1 MGMKGY
7 KGFRKGLICKD
18 KQYAENTI
26 FEESEANIC
35 VNGMHFC
42 KNPMD
47 VLDYYPLIDNNG
59 EMCEFS
65 EVEAMDETLTND
77 EKKYCTKKLKIG
89 ARLSLVEFIKASFDV
104 TYRQIKE
111 EVDNVSEKEN
121 VVDNAKLAGGDN
133 AKLAGGNGAK
143 LAGGNWAKLAGGDN
157 ATLAGGDWATLAGG
171 YGAKLAGGN
180 GATLAGGYG
189 AKLAGGN
196 VAKLA
201 GGDNATLAGGNGA
214 TLAGGN
220 GAKLAGG
227 NGAKLAGGDN
237 AKLAG
242 GDWATL
248 AGGYNATLAGG
259 NGAKLAGGNW
269 AKLAGGKHS
278 IMVSENGGR
287 AKGGMGSVIVMV
299 ERNDEGEIV
308 NYKAIQ
314 IDGDKYKEDTW
325 YRLEDG
331 EIKEVE

>member
-7 KGFRKGLICKD
+7 KGFRKGLICKS

-35 VNGMHFC
+35 VFC

-133 AKLAGGNGAK
+133 AKLAGG
-143 LAGGNWAKLAGGDN
+143 
-157 ATLAGGDWATLAGG
+157 DWATLAGG
-171 YGAKLAGGN
+171 YG
-180 GATLAGGYG
+180 
-189 AKLAGGN
+189 
-196 VAKLA
+196 
-201 GGDNATLAGGNGA
+201 
-214 TLAGGN
+214 
-220 GAKLAGG
+220 
-227 NGAKLAGGDN
+227 
-237 AKLAG
+237 
-242 GDWATL
+242 
-248 AGGYNATLAGG
+248 
-259 NGAKLAGGNW
+259 

>member
-7 KGFRKGLICKD
+7 KGFRKGLICKS

-121 VVDNAKLAGGDN
+121 VVDNAT
-133 AKLAGGNGAK
+133 
-143 LAGGNWAKLAGGDN
+143 LAGGNWAKLAGGN
-157 ATLAGGDWATLAGG
+157 GLNLQAENILSWFLKTA
-171 YGAKLAGGN
+171 AKLKA
-180 GATLAGGYG
+180 
-189 AKLAGGN
+189 
-196 VAKLA
+196 
-201 GGDNATLAGGNGA
+201 
-214 TLAGGN
+214 
-220 GAKLAGG
+220 
-227 NGAKLAGGDN
+227 
-237 AKLAG
+237 
-242 GDWATL
+242 
-248 AGGYNATLAGG
+248 
-259 NGAKLAGGNW
+259 
-269 AKLAGGKHS
+269 
-278 IMVSENGGR
+278 VS
-287 AKGGMGSVIVMV
+287 AV
-299 ERNDEGEIV
+299 
-308 NYKAIQ
+308 
-314 IDGDKYKEDTW
+314 
-325 YRLEDG
+325 
-331 EIKEVE
+331 

>member
-26 FEESEANIC
+26 FEEPEANIC

-47 VLDYYPLIDNNG
+47 VLEYYQLIDDNG
-59 EMCEFS
+59 EMCEFA

-89 ARLSLVEFIKASFDV
+89 AKLSLAEFIMASFDV

-111 EVDNVSEKEN
+111 DVEN
-121 VVDNAKLAGGDN
+121 VFDKE
-133 AKLAGGNGAK
+133 KGGN
-143 LAGGNWAKLAGGDN
+143 
-157 ATLAGGDWATLAGG
+157 
-171 YGAKLAGGN
+171 
-180 GATLAGGYG
+180 
-189 AKLAGGN
+189 
-196 VAKLA
+196 
-201 GGDNATLAGGNGA
+201 NATLAGGNS
-214 TLAGGN
+214 
-220 GAKLAGG
+220 
-227 NGAKLAGGDN
+227 

-242 GDWATL
+242 GDWA
-248 AGGYNATLAGG
+248 
-259 NGAKLAGGNW
+259 KLAGGNN

-299 ERNDEGEIV
+299 ERNNEGEIV

-314 IDGDKYKEDTW
+314 IDGNEYKEDTW
-325 YRLEDG
+325 YQLEYG

>member
-7 KGFRKGLICKD
+7 KGFRKGLICKS

-35 VNGMHFC
+35 VFC

-157 ATLAGGDWATLAGG
+157 AKLAGGDWATLAGG

-196 VAKLA
+196 
-201 GGDNATLAGGNGA
+201 GA
-214 TLAGGN
+214 TLAGG
-220 GAKLAGG
+220 
-227 NGAKLAGGDN
+227 
-237 AKLAG
+237 
-242 GDWATL
+242 
-248 AGGYNATLAGG
+248 Y
-259 NGAKLAGGNW
+259 GAKLAGGNW
-269 AKLAGGKHS
+269 AKLAGGNGATLAGGKHS

>member
-121 VVDNAKLAGGDN
+121 VVDNATLAGGYGS
-133 AKLAGGNGAK
+133 KLAGGNGSRLAGGYGSK
-143 LAGGNWAKLAGGDN
+143 LAGGNRT
-157 ATLAGGDWATLAGG
+157 TLAGGDGS
-171 YGAKLAGGN
+171 KLAGGN
-180 GATLAGGYG
+180 GSRLAGGNGSKLAGGYW
-189 AKLAGGN
+189 
-196 VAKLA
+196 
-201 GGDNATLAGGNGA
+201 ATLAGGNGSR
-214 TLAGGN
+214 
-220 GAKLAGG
+220 
-227 NGAKLAGGDN
+227 
-237 AKLAG
+237 
-242 GDWATL
+242 L
-248 AGGYNATLAGG
+248 AGGYGS
-259 NGAKLAGGNW
+259 
-269 AKLAGGKHS
+269 KLAGGKHS
-278 IMVSENGGR
+278 IMVSENGGK
-287 AKGGMGSVIVMV
+287 AKGGIGSLIVMV
-299 ERNDEGEIV
+299 ERNGKGEIV

-314 IDGDKYKEDTW
+314 IDGDTYKEDTW

>member
-35 VNGMHFC
+35 VNGTHFC

-121 VVDNAKLAGGDN
+121 VVDNAKLAGGNN
-133 AKLAGGNGAK
+133 AKLAGGDGAK
-143 LAGGNWAKLAGGDN
+143 LAGGNWATLAGGDN
-157 ATLAGGDWATLAGG
+157 ATLAGGDGAKLAGG
-171 YGAKLAGGN
+171 YGAKLAGGE
-180 GATLAGGYG
+180 
-189 AKLAGGN
+189 
-196 VAKLA
+196 
-201 GGDNATLAGGNGA
+201 
-214 TLAGGN
+214 
-220 GAKLAGG
+220 
-227 NGAKLAGGDN
+227 
-237 AKLAG
+237 
-242 GDWATL
+242 
-248 AGGYNATLAGG
+248 
-259 NGAKLAGGNW
+259 
-269 AKLAGGKHS
+269 HS
-278 IMVSENGGR
+278 IMVSENGGK
-287 AKGGMGSVIVMV
+287 AKGGIGSLIVMV
-299 ERNDEGEIV
+299 ERNGKGEIV

-314 IDGDKYKEDTW
+314 IDGDTYKEDTW
-325 YRLEDG
+325 YQLEDG
-331 EIKEVE
+331 EIKEAEE

>member
-65 EVEAMDETLTND
+65 EVEALDETLTND

-89 ARLSLVEFIKASFDV
+89 ARLSLSEFIKASFDV

-121 VVDNAKLAGGDN
+121 VVDNAKLAGGE
-133 AKLAGGNGAK
+133 
-143 LAGGNWAKLAGGDN
+143 WAKLAGGD
-157 ATLAGGDWATLAGG
+157 
-171 YGAKLAGGN
+171 
-180 GATLAGGYG
+180 GAT
-189 AKLAGGN
+189 
-196 VAKLA
+196 
-201 GGDNATLAGGNGA
+201 
-214 TLAGGN
+214 
-220 GAKLAGG
+220 
-227 NGAKLAGGDN
+227 LAGGDN

-242 GDWATL
+242 GYGAT
-248 AGGYNATLAGG
+248 
-259 NGAKLAGGNW
+259 
-269 AKLAGGKHS
+269 LAGGKHS
-278 IMVSENGGR
+278 IMVSENGGK
-287 AKGGMGSVIVMV
+287 AKGGIGSLIVMV
-299 ERNDEGEIV
+299 ERNGKGEIV

-314 IDGDKYKEDTW
+314 IDGDTYKEDTW

>member
-65 EVEAMDETLTND
+65 EVEALDETLTNN

-89 ARLSLVEFIKASFDV
+89 ARLSLAEFIRASFDV

-111 EVDNVSEKEN
+111 EVESVSDKEKS
-121 VVDNAKLAGGDN
+121 GH
-133 AKLAGGNGAK
+133 
-143 LAGGNWAKLAGGDN
+143 W
-157 ATLAGGDWATLAGG
+157 ATLAGGD
-171 YGAKLAGGN
+171 N
-180 GATLAGGYG
+180 
-189 AKLAGGN
+189 
-196 VAKLA
+196 
-201 GGDNATLAGGNGA
+201 
-214 TLAGGN
+214 
-220 GAKLAGG
+220 
-227 NGAKLAGGDN
+227 AKLAGGDN

-248 AGGYNATLAGG
+248 AGGDNAKLAGGHWATLAGG
-259 NGAKLAGGNW
+259 DNAKLAGGDNAKLAGGDNAKLAGGYRATLAGGHW
-269 AKLAGGKHS
+269 AKLAGGHWATLAGGHWAKLAGGDNAKLAGGCGATLAGGKHT
-278 IMVSENGGR
+278 IMISENDSK
-287 AKGGMGSVIVMV
+287 AKGGIGSLIVMV
-299 ERNDEGEIV
+299 ERNNEGEIV

-314 IDGDKYKEDTW
+314 IDGDTYKEDTW
-325 YRLEDG
+325 YQLEDG

>member
-26 FEESEANIC
+26 FEEPGANIC

-47 VLDYYPLIDNNG
+47 VLDYYPLIDDNG
-59 EMCEFS
+59 EMCEFA
-65 EVEAMDETLTND
+65 EVEALDETLTND
-77 EKKYCTKKLKIG
+77 QRKYCTKKLKIG
-89 ARLSLVEFIKASFDV
+89 ARLSLAEFIRASFDV

-111 EVDNVSEKEN
+111 EVENVSDKEKSG
-121 VVDNAKLAGGDN
+121 DGATLAGGDW
-133 AKLAGGNGAK
+133 AK
-143 LAGGNWAKLAGGDN
+143 LAGGNWAKLAGGD
-157 ATLAGGDWATLAGG
+157 W
-171 YGAKLAGGN
+171 
-180 GATLAGGYG
+180 
-189 AKLAGGN
+189 
-196 VAKLA
+196 
-201 GGDNATLAGGNGA
+201 
-214 TLAGGN
+214 
-220 GAKLAGG
+220 
-227 NGAKLAGGDN
+227 

-248 AGGYNATLAGG
+248 AGGDGATLAGE
-259 NGAKLAGGNW
+259 
-269 AKLAGGKHS
+269 KHT
-278 IMVSENGGR
+278 IMISENDSK
-287 AKGGMGSVIVMV
+287 AKGGIGSLIVMV
-299 ERNDEGEIV
+299 ERNNGREIV

>member
-7 KGFRKGLICKD
+7 KGFRKGLICKS

-35 VNGMHFC
+35 VFC

-121 VVDNAKLAGGDN
+121 VVDNAKLAGGD
-133 AKLAGGNGAK
+133 
-143 LAGGNWAKLAGGDN
+143 
-157 ATLAGGDWATLAGG
+157 WATLAGG

-196 VAKLA
+196 
-201 GGDNATLAGGNGA
+201 
-214 TLAGGN
+214 

-227 NGAKLAGGDN
+227 NG
-237 AKLAG
+237 
-242 GDWATL
+242 
-248 AGGYNATLAGG
+248 
-259 NGAKLAGGNW
+259 

>member
-26 FEESEANIC
+26 FEEPEANIC
-35 VNGMHFC
+35 INGMHFC

-65 EVEAMDETLTND
+65 EVEALDETFTND
-77 EKKYCTKKLKIG
+77 GKKYCTKKLKIG
-89 ARLSLVEFIKASFDV
+89 AKLSLSEFIKASFDV

-111 EVDNVSEKEN
+111 EIENVSDKEK
-121 VVDNAKLAGGDN
+121 
-133 AKLAGGNGAK
+133 
-143 LAGGNWAKLAGGDN
+143 GGNWAKLAGGD
-157 ATLAGGDWATLAGG
+157 
-171 YGAKLAGGN
+171 

-189 AKLAGGN
+189 AKLAGGEH
-196 VAKLA
+196 
-201 GGDNATLAGGNGA
+201 T
-214 TLAGGN
+214 
-220 GAKLAGG
+220 
-227 NGAKLAGGDN
+227 
-237 AKLAG
+237 
-242 GDWATL
+242 
-248 AGGYNATLAGG
+248 
-259 NGAKLAGGNW
+259 
-269 AKLAGGKHS
+269 
-278 IMVSENGGR
+278 IMISENDSK
-287 AKGGMGSVIVMV
+287 AKGGIGSVIVMV
-299 ERNDEGEIV
+299 ERSNGGEIV

>member
-26 FEESEANIC
+26 FEEPEANIC

-65 EVEAMDETLTND
+65 EVEALDETLTND

-89 ARLSLVEFIKASFDV
+89 ARLSLAEFIKASFDV
-104 TYRQIKE
+104 TYQQIKE

-121 VVDNAKLAGGDN
+121 VVDNATLAGGN
-133 AKLAGGNGAK
+133 RATLAGGNRATLAGGNGSKLAGGNGSK
-143 LAGGNWAKLAGGDN
+143 LAGGYGSKLAGGDGSKL
-157 ATLAGGDWATLAGG
+157 AGGDWAKLAGGDWATLAGG
-171 YGAKLAGGN
+171 NRATLAGGN
-180 GATLAGGYG
+180 RATLAGGYG
-189 AKLAGGN
+189 SKLAGGDW
-196 VAKLA
+196 AKLA
-201 GGDNATLAGGNGA
+201 GGDWATLAGGNRATLAGGNGA
-214 TLAGGN
+214 TLAGGDW
-220 GAKLAGG
+220 AKLAGG
-227 NGAKLAGGDN
+227 NGSK
-237 AKLAG
+237 
-242 GDWATL
+242 
-248 AGGYNATLAGG
+248 LAGG
-259 NGAKLAGGNW
+259 NGAT
-269 AKLAGGKHS
+269 LAGGKHS
-278 IMVSENGGR
+278 IMVSENGGK
-287 AKGGMGSVIVMV
+287 AKGGIGSVIVMV

-314 IDGDKYKEDTW
+314 IDGDTYKEDTW
-325 YRLEDG
+325 YRLENG

>member
-47 VLDYYPLIDNNG
+47 VLEYYPLIDDNG
-59 EMCEFS
+59 EMCEFA

-89 ARLSLVEFIKASFDV
+89 AKLSLAEFIMASFDV

-111 EVDNVSEKEN
+111 EVESVSDKEKCGH
-121 VVDNAKLAGGDN
+121 NAKLAGGYG
-133 AKLAGGNGAK
+133 AKLAGGDWAK

-157 ATLAGGDWATLAGG
+157 AKLAGG
-171 YGAKLAGGN
+171 YG
-180 GATLAGGYG
+180 
-189 AKLAGGN
+189 
-196 VAKLA
+196 
-201 GGDNATLAGGNGA
+201 
-214 TLAGGN
+214 
-220 GAKLAGG
+220 
-227 NGAKLAGGDN
+227 
-237 AKLAG
+237 
-242 GDWATL
+242 
-248 AGGYNATLAGG
+248 
-259 NGAKLAGGNW
+259 

-287 AKGGMGSVIVMV
+287 AKGGMGSVIFMV

>member
-7 KGFRKGLICKD
+7 KGFRKGLICKS

-121 VVDNAKLAGGDN
+121 VVDNAKLAGGNWAKLAGGDW
-133 AKLAGGNGAK
+133 AKLAGGNWAKLAGGNWAKLAGGDNAK

-157 ATLAGGDWATLAGG
+157 ATLAGG
-171 YGAKLAGGN
+171 N

-196 VAKLA
+196 
-201 GGDNATLAGGNGA
+201 NATLAGGNGA
-214 TLAGGN
+214 T
-220 GAKLAGG
+220 
-227 NGAKLAGGDN
+227 
-237 AKLAG
+237 
-242 GDWATL
+242 
-248 AGGYNATLAGG
+248 
-259 NGAKLAGGNW
+259 
-269 AKLAGGKHS
+269 LAGGKHS

-299 ERNDEGEIV
+299 ERNGKGEIV

-314 IDGDKYKEDTW
+314 IDGDTYKEDTW